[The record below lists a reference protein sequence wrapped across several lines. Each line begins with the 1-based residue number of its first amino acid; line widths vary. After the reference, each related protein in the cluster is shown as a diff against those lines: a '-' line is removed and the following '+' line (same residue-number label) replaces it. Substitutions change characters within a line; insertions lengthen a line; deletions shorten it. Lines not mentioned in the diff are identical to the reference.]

1 MVKII
6 TGMSYK
12 IPIIVF
18 IVISVIMY
26 FVSDTK
32 EKDSNFIIKKSI
44 APGMVAAIIVTIY
57 IKYKDRF
64 TQNEK
69 LMPGN
74 YFD

>member
-1 MVKII
+1 MD
-6 TGMSYK
+6 YK

-32 EKDSNFIIKKSI
+32 EKDNKDTSFIIKKSV
-44 APGMVAAIIVTIY
+44 APGMVAAIVAAIY
-57 IKYKDRF
+57 VKYKDRF
-64 TQNEK
+64 ISNEK

>member
-1 MVKII
+1 
-6 TGMSYK
+6 
-12 IPIIVF
+12 
-18 IVISVIMY
+18 MY

-32 EKDSNFIIKKSI
+32 EKDTNFIIKKSV
-44 APGMVAAIIVTIY
+44 APGMVAAIVATIY

-64 TQNEK
+64 ISNEK

>member
-1 MVKII
+1 
-6 TGMSYK
+6 MSYK

-26 FVSDTK
+26 FVSDVS
-32 EKDSNFIIKKSI
+32 EKDTNFVIKKSI
-44 APGMVAAIIVTIY
+44 APGMVAAIVAAIY
-57 IKYKDRF
+57 IKYKDNF
-64 TQNEK
+64 ISNEK